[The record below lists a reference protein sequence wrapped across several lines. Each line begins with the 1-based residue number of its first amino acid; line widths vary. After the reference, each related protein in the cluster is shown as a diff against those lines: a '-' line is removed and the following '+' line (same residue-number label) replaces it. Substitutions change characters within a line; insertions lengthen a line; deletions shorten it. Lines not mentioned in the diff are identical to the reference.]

1 MDALLI
7 ALLASAFAEMGD
19 KTQLL
24 ALLLAV
30 RFRSD
35 GAVLAGIGVA
45 TLLNCALAAAGG
57 WLISSLIGT
66 SARTLFFALPFLFA
80 GAGMLLPLKPPND
93 VRGWRLGPFLTAF
106 LAMFILEFGDK
117 SQFIVAG
124 VTVRSA
130 DPLWAAA
137 GASAGIFLALS
148 PVVLMRK
155 QFFLDVPLALI
166 RRGAAILFLT
176 IGLIMTLSALGLL

>member
-35 GAVLAGIGVA
+35 GAVLAGIALA
-45 TLLNCALAAAGG
+45 TILNCALSAAGG
-57 WLISSLIGT
+57 WLISGLIG
-66 SARTLFFALPFLFA
+66 SNARTLFFGLPFLFA
-80 GAGMLLPLKPPND
+80 GVGMLLPLKPPED
-93 VRGWRLGPFLTAF
+93 AKGWRIGPFFTAF
-106 LAMFILEFGDK
+106 LTMFILEFGDK
-117 SQFIVAG
+117 SQFITAG
-124 VTVRSA
+124 VAVHTA
-130 DPLWAAA
+130 DPLMAAA
-137 GASAGIFLALS
+137 GASTGIFLALS

-155 QFFLDVPLALI
+155 QFFLDVPLGLI
-166 RRGAAILFLT
+166 RRVAAVLFLL
-176 IGLIMTLSALGLL
+176 IGVILALKAFELL